1 MGLGVS
7 SSGPEKR
14 KEFRTIYVF
23 NKNVEVGFLS
33 GGPYCLR
40 LSCFLWLSIKQLGVF
55 SLPTLALNC
64 QVPIYIERG
73 AVSLQEQDCLI
84 NNH

>member
-14 KEFRTIYVF
+14 KEFRTIY
-23 NKNVEVGFLS
+23 

-40 LSCFLWLSIKQLGVF
+40 LSCFLWLSIKQFGVF
-55 SLPTLALNC
+55 SLPTLALNI
-64 QVPIYIERG
+64 VRYPSI
-73 AVSLQEQDCLI
+73 
-84 NNH
+84 